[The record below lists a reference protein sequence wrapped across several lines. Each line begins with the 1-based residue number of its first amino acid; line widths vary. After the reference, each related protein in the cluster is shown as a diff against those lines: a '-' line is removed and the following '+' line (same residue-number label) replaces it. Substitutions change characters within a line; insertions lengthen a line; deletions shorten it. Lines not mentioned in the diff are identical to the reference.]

1 MKRNSKPFSV
11 EIKKSRVQGQ
21 HHYLSPRR
29 LFATDPAEA
38 TIVLQ
43 KDQPR
48 VVPEPSAA
56 PRILPSI
63 VEPLWS
69 RSEPVE
75 TARRKRPSGEANR
88 GQMEFNLTATASEDT
103 KDAHAGVPA
112 SANNLPQADNAPVDA
127 EDALP
132 VHDVQP
138 AQGNGVKA
146 KSRKPR
152 KKGSGPVEQEVASEP
167 LPEVETPAP
176 SVESKVAQRRMTK
189 RLAAAAQLPHHERWK
204 GRLHPA
210 AW

>member
-11 EIKKSRVQGQ
+11 EIKKSRAQGQ
-21 HHYLSPRR
+21 RHYLSPRH
-29 LFATDPAEA
+29 LFAASPVEA
-38 TIVLQ
+38 TKVPQ
-43 KDQPR
+43 KDEPR

-56 PRILPSI
+56 LRILPSI

-69 RSEPVE
+69 RSEPVNPVP
-75 TARRKRPSGEANR
+75 RKRPSGEANH
-88 GQMEFNLTATASEDT
+88 GQMELDLTAAASENV
-103 KDAHAGVPA
+103 KDAHAGAPA
-112 SANNLPQADNAPVDA
+112 RANNLPQADNAPVDT

-138 AQGNGVKA
+138 AQGNGMKA

-152 KKGSGPVEQEVASEP
+152 RKSSGTAEQEIASEP

-176 SVESKVAQRRMTK
+176 SVESKVAQRRITK
-189 RLAAAAQLPHHERWK
+189 RLAAAAQLPRHERWK